1 MDRHGS
7 FSYPTSQPDQLCLS
21 TNSAPVSGATHPMLA
36 LAAHFPQFY
45 APYYA
50 AAHGLIPL
58 VGMDRSSVQLL
69 KSKQPPTP
77 SMAPSSSLPTP
88 PSTASLPAMPQY
100 PLAHSASLP
109 LPASK
114 FASDLLPDL
123 TSLGSDALFANTR
136 MIKDVFFTD
145 PVAHGGMPLSDPTTL
160 TAGPEVGEVALHS
173 IFEVDKLS
181 PPSSPSKFDQEDNSS
196 LFGCDLDSVM
206 EDGSVDSS
214 LAFGMDA
221 KAHQA
226 LALSPRAR
234 VLTPP
239 NDDGEPDS
247 DMGFASLASPASS
260 LASSLA
266 SPDFPSDPSMFYFD
280 KASSGYLLEST
291 KRRRLN
297 SYPTTA
303 AVGHIQTVSPSMLMH
318 SVLSPDSSLSAA
330 GALAEFPADLVSAE
344 ESGDDE
350 YVPPEPTAS
359 RTSRRSP
366 KSRSVVGIK
375 RSARASGLDTPKPRP
390 ASASPTP
397 LASTPKM
404 PRGPAVSPRLATPE
418 PTPVPGATLP
428 DNQGRALSDPRATH
442 HPTLYEEMTQA
453 NIDWCRYCGTTEG
466 INWRPGPW
474 GKRTLCNKHGC
485 DYKGYGFA
493 CKLPRLDLRAYV
505 NESIGERDRPILQ
518 LYCTVCHDAQ
528 SYEGNVLVRCEGC
541 PKAYHQNCY
550 SESISDAVVQGG
562 EAWFCDGSCPHNC
575 RSKRVVVELPRKR
588 LPLMCTPKATPV
600 ATPEPEKSKASALTK
615 ALSPRLPSARRARR
629 TSYNVSPVIQLPPS
643 PSPSV
648 GEVDSPSDTSDTVL
662 PTSTFCQPRTRTNK
676 KRKNLP
682 AIAEGS
688 D

>member
-1 MDRHGS
+1 
-7 FSYPTSQPDQLCLS
+7 
-21 TNSAPVSGATHPMLA
+21 
-36 LAAHFPQFY
+36 
-45 APYYA
+45 
-50 AAHGLIPL
+50 
-58 VGMDRSSVQLL
+58 
-69 KSKQPPTP
+69 
-77 SMAPSSSLPTP
+77 
-88 PSTASLPAMPQY
+88 
-100 PLAHSASLP
+100 
-109 LPASK
+109 
-114 FASDLLPDL
+114 
-123 TSLGSDALFANTR
+123 

-145 PVAHGGMPLSDPTTL
+145 PVAHGGMPLSDPSAL
-160 TAGPEVGEVALHS
+160 VAGPEVGEVALHS

-181 PPSSPSKFDQEDNSS
+181 PPSSPSKFDQEDRSS

-206 EDGSVDSS
+206 EDGPADPS
-214 LAFGMDA
+214 LAFGMDG

-226 LALSPRAR
+226 QALSPRAR

-239 NDDGEPDS
+239 NDDGEHES

-266 SPDFPSDPSMFYFD
+266 SPDFPSGPSVFYFD
-280 KASSGYLLEST
+280 KAASSGYLLEST

-303 AVGHIQTVSPSMLMH
+303 AVGHVQTVSPSMLMH
-318 SVLSPDSSLSAA
+318 SVLSPNPSPATA
-330 GALAEFPADLVSAE
+330 GALADLPTDLVSAE

-350 YVPPEPTAS
+350 YVPPVPTAS
-359 RTSRRSP
+359 RAARRSP
-366 KSRSVVGIK
+366 KSRSVAGVK
-375 RSARASGLDTPKPRP
+375 RSARASGFDTPKPRP
-390 ASASPTP
+390 TPASPAP
-397 LASTPKM
+397 LALTPKV
-404 PRGPAVSPRLATPE
+404 PRGPAASPRLTTPE
-418 PTPVPGATLP
+418 PIPVPGAILP
-428 DNQGRALSDPRATH
+428 DNQGRTLSDPRATQQ
-442 HPTLYEEMTQA
+442 PTLYEEMTEA

-505 NESIGERDRPILQ
+505 NESIEERDRPILQ

-550 SESISDAVVQGG
+550 TEPISDAVVQSG
-562 EAWFCDGSCPHNC
+562 EPWFCDDSCPHNC

-600 ATPEPEKSKASALTK
+600 ATPEPEKSKTNALAK

-629 TSYNVSPVIQLPPS
+629 TSYNASPVIQLPPS

-648 GEVDSPSDTSDTVL
+648 GEVDSPSDTSDAVL
-662 PTSTFCQPRTRTNK
+662 PAVTPSQPRSRTSK